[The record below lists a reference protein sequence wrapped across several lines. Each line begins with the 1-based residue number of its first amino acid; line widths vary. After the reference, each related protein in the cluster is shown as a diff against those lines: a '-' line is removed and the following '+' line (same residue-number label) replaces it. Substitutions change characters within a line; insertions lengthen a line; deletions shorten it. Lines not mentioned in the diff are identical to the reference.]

1 MANRLANETSPYL
14 LQHKDNP
21 VDWLPWGEEAF
32 RLARETDRPILLSV
46 GYSSCHWCHVMAHE
60 SFEDEATAKL
70 MNEWFVNVKVDRE
83 ERPDVDGV
91 YMMAV
96 QTLTGRGGWPM
107 TVFMTADGRPF
118 YAGTYF
124 PPSDGHGL
132 PSFTRVLEA
141 IHRAWIEER
150 PRILASAEGVTEHLA
165 ASANRGN
172 ASGGFVPGRDLLDGA
187 VRHFQE
193 TFDATWGGFGQAPK
207 FPSPSN
213 LDFLLT
219 HHAIAAREGRDAG
232 GTLDMVLHTLR
243 AMAAGGMYDQ
253 LGGGF
258 ARYSVD
264 HRWLIPHFEKMLYDN
279 AQLVR
284 TYLHA
289 WQLTGDPL
297 FERIVRETLGYLER
311 EMRDPAGGFYSAQ
324 DADSEGIEGKFF
336 VWTRAEVEKVLG
348 EDARVFCDAH
358 EISVEGNFRDPHH
371 PDLVGRSV
379 VSRRYNLEA
388 TAERFGIDAE
398 VFEAK
403 MEECRRKLFSVRT
416 MRVPPGLDDKV
427 LCSWNGLALSA
438 FAEAGRVFQDPWFV
452 SAAEELGAFI
462 RGTFWRDGRL
472 LHTYRS
478 GEARIEGMVED
489 YTYAGL
495 GFVELFRTTGDW
507 SHAEFARELF
517 EVLLRDFRDSARG
530 GFFETAHAGEALIVR
545 QKSLF
550 DEATPSGNG
559 AAAQLGFWLSRYF
572 DREEWLEPVTETLG
586 LARDFLTQA
595 PNGFGSLMQVVE
607 LLLARREEVVVVG
620 GLIEREPLMKVL
632 AERFLPSVVLAQL
645 DEPLPGVPLFAG
657 RDRGPGAQAYVCE
670 NMACLLPVSTPAELR
685 AQLAGGVA

>member
-21 VDWLPWGEEAF
+21 VDWLPWGDEAF
-32 RLARETDRPILLSV
+32 ALARETDRPILLSV

-60 SFEDEATAKL
+60 SFEDEATARL

-107 TVFMTADGRPF
+107 TVFMTADGQPF

-132 PSFTRVLEA
+132 PSFQRVLEA
-141 IHRAWIEER
+141 LHRAWIEER
-150 PRILASAEGVTEHLA
+150 PRILASAEGVTEHLTA
-165 ASANRGN
+165 TSKRGN
-172 ASGGFVPGRDLLDGA
+172 AEGGFEPTRELLDTA

-213 LDFLLT
+213 LEFLLT
-219 HHAIAAREGRDAG
+219 HHAVSAREGRDDG
-232 GTLDMVLHTLR
+232 GALDMVLHTLR
-243 AMAAGGMYDQ
+243 AMASGGMYDQ

-284 TYLHA
+284 LYLHA
-289 WQLTGDPL
+289 WQLTKDPL
-297 FERIVRETLGYLER
+297 FERIIRETLGYLER
-311 EMRDPAGGFYSAQ
+311 EMRDPAGGFRSAL
-324 DADSEGIEGKFF
+324 DADSEGIEGKYF
-336 VWTRAEVEKVLG
+336 VWTRDQITQVLG
-348 EDARVFCDAH
+348 EDARIFCEAH
-358 EISVEGNFRDPHH
+358 EITAEGNFHDPHH
-371 PDLVGRSV
+371 PDLVGRNV
-379 VSRRYNLEA
+379 VSRRYDLQK
-388 TAERFGIDAE
+388 TAERFDIDAG

-403 MEECRRKLFSVRT
+403 MEEGRRKLFSVRM

-427 LCSWNGLALSA
+427 LCSWNGLALAA
-438 FAEAGRVFQDPWFV
+438 FAEAGRVLQDSWLV
-452 SAAEELGAFI
+452 SAAEEVGAFI
-462 RGTFWRDGRL
+462 RTTFWREGRL

-478 GEARIEGMVED
+478 GEARIDGMVED
-489 YTYAGL
+489 YAYAGL
-495 GFVELFRTTGDW
+495 GFLELYKTTGDW
-507 SHAEFARELF
+507 AHVEFARELYS
-517 EVLLRDFRDSARG
+517 VLLADFRDLERG
-530 GFFETAHAGEALIVR
+530 GFFETSHSGEALIIR
-545 QKSLF
+545 QKALF

-559 AAAQLGFWLSRYF
+559 AAAQLGYWLSRYF
-572 DREEWLEPVTETLG
+572 DNEEWTTPVIETLA
-586 LARDFLTQA
+586 LARDFLAQA

-620 GLIEREPLMKVL
+620 GITAREELMAEL
-632 AERFLPSVVLAQL
+632 ADRFLPAVVIAPAS
-645 DEPLPGVPLFAG
+645 EPLPRVPLFAG
-657 RDRGPGAQAYVCE
+657 RESAGSAQAYVCE
-670 NMACLLPVSTPAELR
+670 NMACQLPVSTRDELR
-685 AQLAGGVA
+685 TQLAGGLS